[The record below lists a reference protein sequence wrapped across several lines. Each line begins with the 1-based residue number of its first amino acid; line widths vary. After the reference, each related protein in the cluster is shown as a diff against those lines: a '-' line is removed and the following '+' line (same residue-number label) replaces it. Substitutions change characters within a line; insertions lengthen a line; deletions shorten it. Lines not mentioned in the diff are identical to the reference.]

1 MKKKKGVKILVS
13 NDDGVHSKGIHILAD
28 CLRTLGEIYIVAP
41 DRERTAAGHSLT
53 LHKPLRIDKIGERI
67 FSLNGTPTDC
77 ITLGVNNI
85 IGDKPDLVVSGINKG
100 ANLGDDITYSGT
112 VSAAMEGTILG
123 IPSFAIS
130 QVGEGDFK
138 FEVAGEFALRLSKL
152 IIKYGL
158 LKNTFLNINVP
169 NLSLGEIR
177 GVKIASLGKRIY
189 DQNTIVEKVDP
200 RGKKYYWIG
209 SNSVKWEE
217 RKDTDNIA
225 IEGGMIS
232 ITPIHL
238 DLTDY
243 SSMIRLKEW
252 EEILNTDI
260 KRRRRR

>member
-1 MKKKKGVKILVS
+1 MKKNKNIKILVS
-13 NDDGVHSKGIHILAD
+13 NDDGVHSKGLHILAKH
-28 CLRTLGEIYIVAP
+28 LMSLGDVCMVAP

-53 LHKPLRIDKIGERI
+53 LHKPLRIDKIGEKI

-85 IGDKPDLVVSGINKG
+85 MRGRPDLIVSGINKG
-100 ANLGDDITYSGT
+100 GNLGDDITYSGT
-112 VSAAMEGTILG
+112 VSAAMEGTLLG

-130 QVGEGDFK
+130 QVADDDFQ
-138 FEVAGEFALRLSKL
+138 FDVAAEFALHLARL
-152 IIKYGL
+152 IIKHGL
-158 LKNTFLNINVP
+158 SKGTFLNVNVP
-169 NLSLGEIR
+169 NLPWSGIK
-177 GVKIASLGKRIY
+177 GVRLTSLGKRIY
-189 DQNTIVEKVDP
+189 DQNMIIEKVDP

-225 IEGGMIS
+225 IEESMIS

-243 SSMIRLKEW
+243 SSIKKLKEW
-252 EEILNTDI
+252 EGALSKNI
-260 KRRRRR
+260 KRGRK